1 MDRRTFLLG
10 FLGSLAAAPTIIAT
24 ASSVEAA
31 SVPETLPPVSPPDP
45 EPVSSGEAEVD
56 LEKVEADW
64 SQYGYRRRAYR
75 RGYRRTYRRGYRRA
89 YRRGYRRGYYPRAYY
104 PRRITAG
111 LIVGMHGGSPGES
124 PEGLSPPVLDAAL
137 ILRDP
142 RLFGRAEWKRSEGP
156 PSGLCSLWIVPG
168 GASTAPLALPQE
180 GGITP

>member
-104 PRRITAG
+104 PRAYYRRPYRRHARR
-111 LIVGMHGGSPGES
+111 VSRR
-124 PEGLSPPVLDAAL
+124 VY
-137 ILRDP
+137 R
-142 RLFGRAEWKRSEGP
+142 RAYRRRY
-156 PSGLCSLWIVPG
+156 
-168 GASTAPLALPQE
+168 
-180 GGITP
+180 

>member
-10 FLGSLAAAPTIIAT
+10 FLGSLAAAPTIIT
-24 ASSVEAA
+24 ASSSVEAA
-31 SVPETLPPVSPPDP
+31 SVPEALPPVSQPDP

-104 PRRITAG
+104 PRAYYRRPYRRHARR
-111 LIVGMHGGSPGES
+111 VSRR
-124 PEGLSPPVLDAAL
+124 VY
-137 ILRDP
+137 R
-142 RLFGRAEWKRSEGP
+142 RAYRRRY
-156 PSGLCSLWIVPG
+156 
-168 GASTAPLALPQE
+168 
-180 GGITP
+180 